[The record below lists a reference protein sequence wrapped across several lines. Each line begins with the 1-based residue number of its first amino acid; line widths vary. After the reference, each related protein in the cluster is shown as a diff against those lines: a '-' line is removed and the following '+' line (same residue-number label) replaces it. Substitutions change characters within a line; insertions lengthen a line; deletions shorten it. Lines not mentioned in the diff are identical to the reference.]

1 MSGPFVSEHLLLK
14 YPLEDHVWTMANQYC
29 SVRVKGSVAFLWRLD
44 MLTLVVSATAVPI
57 GFGFFVF
64 AGSKSYLRAPTLMK
78 AA

>member
-1 MSGPFVSEHLLLK
+1 
-14 YPLEDHVWTMANQYC
+14 
-29 SVRVKGSVAFLWRLD
+29 VRVKGSVAFLWRLD